1 MSWGETLPVNSIS
14 FHTPRLCLC
23 VCVCVCVCV
32 CTRSRVCSQSHVQ
45 LFATPWTVVCQA
57 PLSKGF
63 SRQEYWSG
71 LSFPSPGDL
80 PGPGIKPESLAS
92 PALAGRFFT
101 TVPHPQPRRSVLM
114 HHLSK
119 LIFKASQ
126 LECQHSRKTFY
137 FFFFF
142 QNLCFYDLYLAFVL
156 FCLMEQF
163 ILLDDI
169 LKHF

>member
-14 FHTPRLCLC
+14 FHTPRLLRVC

-32 CTRSRVCSQSHVQ
+32 SARLLLCSQSHVQ
-45 LFATPWTVVCQA
+45 LFATPWTVACQA

-101 TVPHPQPRRSVLM
+101 TVPHP
-114 HHLSK
+114 
-119 LIFKASQ
+119 
-126 LECQHSRKTFY
+126 KTQKICANAPSF
-137 FFFFF
+137 
-142 QNLCFYDLYLAFVL
+142 
-156 FCLMEQF
+156 
-163 ILLDDI
+163 
-169 LKHF
+169 